1 MTLKK
6 GAAGSYD
13 FGYIDSS
20 KYSGSI
26 TYVNV
31 YTRNGF
37 WEFSPNGYAIGAGA
51 FNSTNLDAI
60 ADTGTTLL
68 YLPSAIVAQYWS
80 QNGGAYDYIQGGYTF
95 ACSRVLLPLTIGIGS
110 YKAVVPG
117 SYLNYAQISST
128 RCFGGLQPDT
138 GIGFS
143 ILGDI
148 FLKSQFVVFSAT
160 GPQLGFAPQNRY
172 VNFT

>member
-1 MTLKK
+1 M
-6 GAAGSYD
+6 
-13 FGYIDSS
+13 
-20 KYSGSI
+20 
-26 TYVNV
+26 
-31 YTRNGF
+31 YTGNGF
-37 WEFSPNGYAIGAGA
+37 WEFSPNGYAIGSGT
-51 FNSTNLDAI
+51 FTSTNLDAI

-68 YLPSAIVAQYWS
+68 YLPSKIVASYWS
-80 QNGGAYDYIQGGYTF
+80 QNGGAFDYTQGGYTF
-95 ACSRVLLPLTIGIGS
+95 PCSRALLPLTIGIGS
-110 YKAVVPG
+110 YRAVVPG

-128 RCFGGLQPDT
+128 KCFGGLQSDS

-172 VNFT
+172 VDFT